1 MQTNNYL
8 PTGNK
13 ALDEMLKGGYLKG
26 TLTEIS
32 GVTDSGKTL
41 LALKAIKQVQQENK
55 LAVYINPS
63 HNLNISMLIDN
74 DLDEEIVSVLYMN
87 AADKIG
93 PLLSELKP
101 CINDIGIIVIDNL
114 ADLSTNK
121 EQDSPLKANTEIH
134 RSKVIKALLTRLA
147 NLVRNT
153 DTCVLIVNQ
162 ERVNFVDN
170 EAQGTVSSS
179 ERWINLTCDTRIKLS
194 IDDDGDSCVEI
205 KFKERKL

>member
-13 ALDEMLKGGYLKG
+13 ALDDMLKGGYLKG

-74 DLDEEIVSVLYMN
+74 DLDEEMISVLYVN

-93 PLLSELKP
+93 ALLSELKP

>member
-1 MQTNNYL
+1 M
-8 PTGNK
+8 
-13 ALDEMLKGGYLKG
+13 
-26 TLTEIS
+26 
-32 GVTDSGKTL
+32 
-41 LALKAIKQVQQENK
+41 
-55 LAVYINPS
+55 
-63 HNLNISMLIDN
+63 
-74 DLDEEIVSVLYMN
+74 
-87 AADKIG
+87 
-93 PLLSELKP
+93 
-101 CINDIGIIVIDNL
+101 
-114 ADLSTNK
+114 
-121 EQDSPLKANTEIH
+121 
-134 RSKVIKALLTRLA
+134 LTRLA